1 MHTFLMSPISNSRL
15 HLSTPDKPRTTT
27 PGPQP
32 STRTTPWSLRIRT
45 HLCCLEALPHV
56 QVAAGLINHVH
67 IRMLRRHN
75 GNGKALQLAA
85 AQVLHVA
92 VQHLGAQVGSEGSA
106 KEQVSVCELKTA
118 QGQLSA

>member
-1 MHTFLMSPISNSRL
+1 
-15 HLSTPDKPRTTT
+15 
-27 PGPQP
+27 
-32 STRTTPWSLRIRT
+32 
-45 HLCCLEALPHV
+45 
-56 QVAAGLINHVH
+56 
-67 IRMLRRHN
+67 MLRRHN

-118 QGQLSA
+118 YRGSA